1 MVKWEGRRGSCAL
14 SLRKWA
20 KLFGIS
26 IAIGGIVSLAVG
38 IVMAYLDPDFAIP
51 KADDWIYNMFTFL
64 FSGLTLGAFAHMG
77 FFAYLTLNYIALS
90 IFKKPYLWIAFQ
102 GFVTLFVLVE
112 VAINLYGTSF
122 PPMTYWALPV
132 LLVLASLAVSW
143 RKVRE
148 TTKSAWVPSLFFMI
162 VVTVLEG
169 NPAFRSG
176 SISSLVYMMLPLFA
190 CNTYQILQ
198 LHRILEAKSPLPDAA
213 KAG

>member
-1 MVKWEGRRGSCAL
+1 L

-26 IAIGGIVSLAVG
+26 IVIGGIVSLVVG
-38 IVMAYLDPDFAIP
+38 IVMAYMDPDFAIP
-51 KADDWIYNMFTFL
+51 KADDWIFNMFTFL

-102 GFVTLFVLVE
+102 GFVTVFVLAE
-112 VAINLYGTSF
+112 VVINTYDTSF
-122 PPMTYWALPV
+122 PKTTYWVLPIV
-132 LLVLASLAVSW
+132 LILASLAVSW

-148 TTKSAWVPSLFFMI
+148 TTSNAWVPSLFFMI

-176 SISSLVYMMLPLFA
+176 SISSLVYMLLPLFA

-198 LHRILEAKSPLPDAA
+198 LHRILETKSPLSGAA
-213 KAG
+213 KAS